1 MNRLVFSLVG
11 ASALLVSTSAFADVA
26 PDPCE
31 GLKAGDACTTTNNK
45 AGTCVEQ
52 NGLLG
57 CVESPAT
64 TSSAGSTT
72 SSGGST
78 TSATTGATTGGG
90 DGGKSSDD
98 GCSASSSSASAL
110 PGLVLVGLALGA
122 FTAAGRTRRR
132 RD

>member
-1 MNRLVFSLVG
+1 MHRLVFSLVA
-11 ASALLVSTSAFADVA
+11 ASTLLVSIHAFADVA

-64 TSSAGSTT
+64 TSSSGATSSSGSTT
-72 SSGGST
+72 ST
-78 TSATTGATTGGG
+78 TTGTTTGGG
-90 DGGKSSDD
+90 DDGKATDD
-98 GCSASSSSASAL
+98 GCSASPWSASAW

-132 RD
+132 RG